1 MAKEPVS
8 ERNQDKI
15 GSGHAKA
22 MFRQG
27 LAELRGALYA
37 DSNVA
42 QPTEYGV
49 YGKETPSEVACL
61 LPFRKMQI
69 VLDPR
74 AGSRGHREIQPVAA
88 RMMAGCGEDLD
99 DVAVLELGS

>member
-1 MAKEPVS
+1 MSKAPES

-49 YGKETPSEVACL
+49 YGKETPSEVAAS
-61 LPFRKMQI
+61 REGATSKDDERS
-69 VLDPR
+69 VLDE
-74 AGSRGHREIQPVAA
+74 ALQSAKARGRDRSDGRDVERDRE
-88 RMMAGCGEDLD
+88 
-99 DVAVLELGS
+99 